1 MSGKG
6 SKARPFSVTQ
16 EEYNNR
22 WDAIFGRD
30 LQKFDEAVF
39 DNEDKDTSLTQ
50 ESLNQGQQMLFE
62 NKKKEYNGTVP

>member
-6 SKARPFSVTQ
+6 SKPRPFSVAQ

-39 DNEDKDTSLTQ
+39 KNEDKFSTEEHSD
-50 ESLNQGQQMLFE
+50 QGPQMLFE
-62 NKKKEYNGTVP
+62 NKS